1 MQSGR
6 SAPVVLML
14 VSSTLLAT
22 VDAGAVKIFG
32 VSLFERDRQPE
43 APDVIDP
50 KYYAAEL
57 DVSGDGELEDAVK
70 AASELWRNREDAVGG
85 SAGLLARAKGDYR
98 RIMAALYNQGHYGG
112 SISITLNGRQAAEIE
127 AGTEFAGRTLVAIT
141 VDPGPLF
148 AFGDTA
154 IANAA
159 PPPVLRDDVVDD
171 PAEAGFAPGLPARA
185 GAVRR
190 AGQLA
195 RDAWRQQG
203 YPKAAIAD
211 RKVTAD
217 HPASLLNVRMRLD
230 PGPHATYGTVDVE
243 GNERM
248 IAAFI
253 ARQTGL
259 LPGHEYDPDDI
270 DRAIKRLNRLGVF
283 TVVKVQEDETVGPDG
298 TLPFTV
304 IVQEKPLR
312 RIGAG
317 VTFSTVDGAGAEAY
331 WLHRN
336 LFGRAESLRLSA
348 SIGGIGETFAYDEFD
363 YFLGATFRKP
373 GFTHPDTDL
382 TADVHARREFNDTY
396 LETSVG
402 GALGLERFV
411 SDNLTL
417 RGGFRLDYARF
428 QDAFGVRRFLTSGV
442 YGGLHYDN
450 RDSKSEPTRGFYL
463 DAEFFPYYEWQFGN
477 FAARFQAEGRAYRA
491 VDSDKRFVL
500 AGRLKLGTI
509 LGTTI
514 AQAPPNQLF
523 LAGGGG
529 SVRGYAYN
537 NIGVPGPAGLTTGG
551 LSLIE
556 GSGEIRARLTE
567 TIGTAAFVDFA
578 AVGTRAYPDFANSV
592 KVGVGAGLRY
602 YTALGPIRL
611 DLAVPLN
618 RGPGDPSFGLYAGIG
633 QSF

>member
-1 MQSGR
+1 M
-6 SAPVVLML
+6 
-14 VSSTLLAT
+14 AT
-22 VDAGAVKIFG
+22 ADAGAVKIFG
-32 VSLFERDRQPE
+32 IPLFERASRPE

-57 DVSGDGELEDAVK
+57 DVSGSAEVEDAVK
-70 AASELWRNREDAVGG
+70 SASELWRNREDAVGG

-127 AGTEFAGRTLVAIT
+127 PGTEFQGRTLVAIT
-141 VDPGPLF
+141 VDPGPAF
-148 AFGDTA
+148 AFGEAA
-154 IANAA
+154 ISNTA
-159 PPPVLRDDVVDD
+159 PPPLTRDDIVDD
-171 PAEAGFAPGLPARA
+171 PASAGFAPGLIAKA

-190 AGQLA
+190 AGELA
-195 RDAWRQQG
+195 SDAWRQQG
-203 YPKAAIAD
+203 YPKATVAERNVA
-211 RKVTAD
+211 AN
-217 HPASLLNVRMRLD
+217 HPSSLLNVRMHLD
-230 PGPHATYGTVDVE
+230 PGPHATYGPVDVE

-253 ARQTGL
+253 ARQAGL
-259 LPGHEYDPDDI
+259 LPGQEYDPDDI
-270 DRAIKRLNRLGVF
+270 ERAIKRLNRLGVF
-283 TVVKVQEDETVGPDG
+283 TVVKVQEADEVGPDG

-304 IVQEKPLR
+304 TVQEKPLR

-336 LFGRAESLRLSA
+336 LFGRAESLKLTG

-402 GALGLERFV
+402 ASLGLERFV

-428 QDAFGVRRFLTSGV
+428 QDAFGVRHFLTSGI

-450 RDSKSEPTRGFYL
+450 RDSKSEPTRGVYF
-463 DAEFFPYYEWQFGN
+463 DAELYPYYEWQFGN
-477 FAARFQAEGRAYRA
+477 FAARFEAEGRTYYALDA
-491 VDSDKRFVL
+491 DKRYVL

-509 LGTTI
+509 LGPSV
-514 AQAPPNQLF
+514 AQTPPSQLF
-523 LAGGGG
+523 FAGGGG

-537 NIGVPGPAGLTTGG
+537 NIGVPGPAGTTIGG
-551 LSLIE
+551 LSLVE
-556 GSGEIRARLTE
+556 GSGEIRARFTD
-567 TIGTAAFVDFA
+567 TIGAAAFVDFA
-578 AVGTRAYPDFANSV
+578 AVGSRAYPDFANAV
-592 KVGVGAGLRY
+592 KVGAGIGLRY

-611 DLAVPLN
+611 DFAVPLN
-618 RGPGDPSFGLYAGIG
+618 RGPGDPSFGVYAGIG